1 VTRSRVVAP
10 IVAILIFYLILAS
23 SLNITR
29 SSNATVQNSWTGT
42 IQLKETATDNCY
54 PSNGPGGCV
63 NVDFSY
69 AVSENASFSFTSGA
83 GYTVGEGSS
92 ETIDH
97 FSGASFNIQA
107 PCGTEADVFPA
118 TTLTYTTSYNLDGF
132 NTNGQQ
138 ANFTFYI
145 NGTSLQTDQVNGTYT
160 YPSSGNF
167 PCTATTYT
175 GSTYEVIPSIIGLAG
190 TVYSN
195 SSGLTQFLHFTPE
208 LQDGNIATVPISA
221 SYSSGAETIS
231 VTGKAI
237 ITLSSS
243 SSVSTTASSVST
255 TAFDFTISMPVQNPG
270 FCPPSSPTTCLVV
283 FAGDSTESNAINL
296 GLSAGSSAPQQ
307 VTLSVSSLPPGVSA
321 NFIPSS
327 VIPPG
332 STTLKIQTSS
342 VFTPAGNYT
351 ITVTGSGP
359 GGTPSHSA
367 AFVLRVDVIPYAQ
380 AESDG
385 AAYLTHDGKTEA
397 VTPGAG
403 SPFALQPGDSLTTQS
418 GYTSITFPGVHDNLI
433 IGPGSRIDVHSE
445 SESTTEY
452 EVSPTTGSP
461 AYVYQSTYQKIVV
474 FRYCDPQ
481 TGHCIYDVQATGC
494 QTSQQGPAPPDVGAC
509 AGDPGFSLSVTN
521 TSMLAQVYSGYVTVV
536 DQNTN
541 QSLVVQG
548 GNELNATIGF
558 TPTSPTTLNDTAA
571 PDVTGTF
578 PNSSNDTISASTPIS
593 VSFSK
598 FIYPPSTA
606 GSNFTVVGPGGTRV
620 AGTWTAFGQTVVFT
634 PSQPFSA
641 GSFTVTVLGGPH
653 GVSDLSGN
661 VLPSDYSFSFS
672 VASPVPPLSETE
684 YRIIGFALIV
694 GLAAAAA
701 LLITRIARGGGKG
714 NKVPPPAKS
723 QRW

>member
-29 SSNATVQNSWTGT
+29 RSNAQSGEWSGT
-42 IQLKETATDNCY
+42 IALQYDLNENLSNVFSTA
-54 PSNGPGGCV
+54 SGSGSG
-63 NVDFSY
+63 
-69 AVSENASFSFTSGA
+69 SFTF
-83 GYTVGEGSS
+83 TVGSEDVISGQAQLQGTASNSDSQTNPTCQGSGTSSFTISYTLVGSAVGGIAFLAFLNSTAEEFLPSSFTESCSDGSTFSQPMGSPFAIQNQNLNLSLGTGSS
-92 ETIDH
+92 AQNQ
-97 FSGASFNIQA
+97 FSPPTQCICS
-107 PCGTEADVFPA
+107 
-118 TTLTYTTSYNLDGF
+118 LDGYF
-132 NTNGQQ
+132 RI
-138 ANFTFYI
+138 AL
-145 NGTSLQTDQVNGTYT
+145 TSGSI
-160 YPSSGNF
+160 SSS
-167 PCTATTYT
+167 
-175 GSTYEVIPSIIGLAG
+175 ST
-190 TVYSN
+190 
-195 SSGLTQFLHFTPE
+195 SS
-208 LQDGNIATVPISA
+208 S
-221 SYSSGAETIS
+221 
-231 VTGKAI
+231 
-237 ITLSSS
+237 SSS

-342 VFTPAGNYT
+342 VSTPAGNYT

-494 QTSQQGPAPPDVGAC
+494 QTSQQGPAPRDVGAC

-661 VLPSDYSFSFS
+661 VLPSDYSFAFS

-694 GLAAAAA
+694 GLVAAAA

-714 NKVPPPAKS
+714 NKVPPPDKS